1 MKVELLVNLKVASGR
16 VLSKGT
22 VFSDAVEPIPDF
34 IMKRLARGMAKVIE
48 TTPAPVAVK
57 AKVIS
62 SAPLVSEEL
71 TKIIK
76 ESAPKEEDAEDVE
89 DTDDGGN
96 EDISDSVKKVVMKK
110 KIKK

>member
-48 TTPAPVAVK
+48 TSPAPAVVAPKATVLSPVK
-57 AKVIS
+57 NANEI
-62 SAPLVSEEL
+62 E
-71 TKIIK
+71 
-76 ESAPKEEDAEDVE
+76 KEEDIGDEDGNG
-89 DTDDGGN
+89 DGDG
-96 EDISDSVKKVVMKK
+96 DIPDSIKKVVMKK

>member
-48 TTPAPVAVK
+48 VTPAPAVVK

-71 TKIIK
+71 AKIIK
-76 ESAPKEEDAEDVE
+76 ESAPKEEDAEDIDDE
-89 DTDDGGN
+89 DSG
-96 EDISDSVKKVVMKK
+96 IPDSIKKVVMKK